1 MMSRAQQQAECQ
13 FIASMWKANDERN
26 RQLAAQAELEKQKEQ
41 HWRAVY
47 APVDDAVQE

>member
-1 MMSRAQQQAECQ
+1 MMTRAERDAECL
-13 FIASMWKANDERN
+13 FVCNMWKANDERN
-26 RQLAAQAELEKQKEQ
+26 RQLAAQAELAKQKEQ